1 MVIPLAVQIQ
11 IDNAEREM
19 HGRADHALLPAYRQ
33 RIYSSMDALDDATAK
48 RWRGWL
54 GALTARRALPVWDRS
69 PHFEPGDFNELYL
82 YPEGMLALA
91 ERILQGE
98 DIVEQAHRTAGYNH
112 YVSGNLLGDSAE
124 EMDTDDLD
132 SVFAVRS
139 AYTYAAA
146 LAALR
151 TALCNPIQARYFAE
165 LSANETLRDESEEM
179 TYKNGNRDTAS
190 CAVVAVA
197 GADWMPFSDPQERR
211 SFWTW
216 WLQETM
222 SNAYERAARVKS

>member
-1 MVIPLAVQIQ
+1 M
-11 IDNAEREM
+11 
-19 HGRADHALLPAYRQ
+19 
-33 RIYSSMDALDDATAK
+33 
-48 RWRGWL
+48 
-54 GALTARRALPVWDRS
+54 LT
-69 PHFEPGDFNELYL
+69 
-82 YPEGMLALA
+82 LA

-98 DIVEQAHRTAGYNH
+98 DIVEQANRTAGYNH

-139 AYTYAAA
+139 AYAYAAA

-151 TALCNPIQARYFAE
+151 TALCNPIPARYFAE
-165 LSANETLRDESEEM
+165 VSANETLRDESEEM
-179 TYKNGNRDTAS
+179 SYKNGNRDTAS

-197 GADWMPFSDPQERR
+197 GADWISFGCVSSSDPQERQ

-222 SNAYERAARVKS
+222 PNAYERAARVKS